1 MKANMLIAVPVVFIL
16 TISGVFAAG
25 KAVIVSDVQGL
36 GIYTEVEEPVYQPGE
51 KVKLYVEVNDVD
63 HAGFVAVNFYIIVF
77 NSRLEIKDV
86 IPYNVRY
93 RHHVRNVFITPEFKI
108 PDTWEE
114 GQYYIKVRAYD
125 VADEEKVRKMYA
137 RALEWFNP
145 DYSAAMS
152 FTDQPEGINVGGYSG
167 YLKSET
173 FAQSV
178 LTKTLKFRI
187 VKKKAIAKEAA
198 VRTTREIV
206 QYPVNISYYIG
217 SQILNKPIFVSQK
230 PFTFNLSLSRGIH
243 NGIVALD
250 YFFLITNN
258 KNEPI
263 YYSKSTERYIKY
275 PADTIS
281 HTFSYELPEGKYFLL
296 VKIYDRANPEPLRE
310 FIKSLSD
317 YSESYDTKKIDAYR
331 SIREGRDVSD
341 APYNILGILKPAGEE
356 NLVYFAKIPFEVLP
370 ELKEEKLTIPVLKFI
385 SIEPSDFIV
394 NISQPFSVKV
404 KFKNVGKEGTV
415 DILMDIRGETKG
427 YRLRQ
432 TVFAEPNVEK
442 TVIFNVTLPL
452 TEGAWK
458 LSIVNST
465 LSEVVLVQRPE
476 VIEQLKRNETAEE
489 EELFAPVEVKKPKT
503 PLLIIGFLIVAL
515 VALMLVLRKKYGG
528 EVPQEFALPIK
539 ITLVIQFVLIILYL
553 LYLYK

>member
-1 MKANMLIAVPVVFIL
+1 MLIAVPVVFIL

>member
-432 TVFAEPNVEK
+432 TVFAEPNMEK